1 MDHKPEYYRI
11 IARDPNGS
19 GMAWAEHIK
28 DFKSLGNGS
37 VLVTD
42 LQNGCYFSQMND
54 IVADVRVIAKVAGG
68 RICKI
73 MLEG

>member
-1 MDHKPEYYRI
+1 MDHNPEFYRI
-11 IARDPNGS
+11 IARDPKGS

-28 DFKSLGNGS
+28 EFKPLGDGR

-42 LQNGCYFSQMND
+42 QRGSCYFAELND
-54 IVADVRVIAKVAGG
+54 IVVDVRVVHKAAGG
-68 RICKI
+68 SICKI